1 MVDLHP
7 SPHPESLSNHKLLGF
22 PPRLSDSGGGA
33 WNMHFYQF
41 PADAD
46 AAGLGPHFEDHICGR
61 WKKKSKSGFC
71 AQLLPWS
78 LGTMEWAGTS

>member
-1 MVDLHP
+1 MY
-7 SPHPESLSNHKLLGF
+7 
-22 PPRLSDSGGGA
+22 
-33 WNMHFYQF
+33 FYQF

-61 WKKKSKSGFC
+61 WKKKSKSEFC